1 MIIVNQKA
9 LGTHEYHH
17 WMSSREKLNIIELMG
32 QYSQVY
38 EYQTIDQLDF
48 ELEMR
53 VRILKAAVLLDK
65 SGAEFTWLR
74 NSKCNEKYWR
84 RTPNGAF
91 ILKTNVSPHTGIA
104 DIFVNGPK
112 YAFECATAIVI
123 IFYKAVLDSVDKN
136 VFDQLFSGLYLY
148 DWQHDQD
155 LDLPVH
161 DGRDFL
167 PGDCVYFKN
176 PEYNPKTPQ
185 WRGENSIVMGKNLYY
200 GHGIGMRTSQFII
213 DYLNK
218 KRQEHSH
225 QSAFLTT
232 EITRL
237 NFRYLS
243 QFTFKAPRDPSYTH
257 PSLYQSSKLVRA
269 GIGSKTYIF

>member
-9 LGTHEYHH
+9 LGTNEYHH
-17 WMSSREKLNIIELMG
+17 WISSREKLNIIEMMG

-53 VRILKAAVLLDK
+53 VQIMKAAVLLDK
-65 SGAEFTWLR
+65 SGAEFTGLR
-74 NSKCNEKYWR
+74 YSKCNEKYWR

-91 ILKTNVSPHTGIA
+91 ILKANVPPQTGIA
-104 DIFVNGPK
+104 DIFRNGKK

-123 IFYKAVLDSVDKN
+123 IFYKAVLESVDKN
-136 VFDQLFSGLYLY
+136 VFNQLFSGLYLY

-185 WRGENSIVMGKNLYY
+185 WRGENSIVMGKNLYF

-213 DYLNK
+213 NYLNK
-218 KRQEHSH
+218 KRQKNSH
-225 QSAFLTT
+225 QPAYLTT

-237 NFRYLS
+237 NFRYLN
-243 QFTFKAPRDPSYTH
+243 QFKLIASRDDSYKH
-257 PSLYQSSKLVRA
+257 YFLYQPSKLVSA
-269 GIGSKTYIF
+269 EIGSKTYIF

>member
-1 MIIVNQKA
+1 MIIVNQKMLSA
-9 LGTHEYHH
+9 DENHH
-17 WMSSREKLNIIELMG
+17 WMSSREKLKIIEMMG
-32 QYSQVY
+32 HYSQVY

-53 VRILKAAVLLDK
+53 VQILKAAVLLDK
-65 SGAEFTWLR
+65 SGAKFTWLS

-91 ILKTNVSPHTGIA
+91 ILRTNVSPHTGIA
-104 DIFVNGPK
+104 DIFVNGAK

-123 IFYKAVLDSVDKN
+123 IFYKAVLDSFGKN

-155 LDLPVH
+155 LDLLVH
-161 DGRDFL
+161 NGTDYL

-176 PEYNPKTPQ
+176 PEYNPRTPQ

-218 KRQEHSH
+218 KRHEHSH

-243 QFTFKAPRDPSYTH
+243 QFSFKAPRDPAFTH
-257 PSLYQSSKLVRA
+257 PSLYQPFKLVRA